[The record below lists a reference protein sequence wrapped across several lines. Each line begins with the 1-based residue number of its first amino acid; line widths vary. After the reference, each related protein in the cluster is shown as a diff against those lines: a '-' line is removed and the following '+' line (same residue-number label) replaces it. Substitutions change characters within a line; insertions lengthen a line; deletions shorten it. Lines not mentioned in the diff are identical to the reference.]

1 MKGYSTRLEEATRK
15 NSYFRRVLYTGK
27 PSQLI
32 PMSLGPGEEIGE
44 ETHRTVDQFLRETG
58 EGTVVIDGKSHRVK
72 DGEGG
77 SSRPAPGTTS
87 SILRRIQ
94 SQGCR
99 QSTLRPNTRIR
110 SSGI

>member
-72 DGEGG
+72 DGEGVVV
-77 SSRPAPGTTS
+77 PAGARHNVINTS
-87 SILRRIQ
+87 KNSKPRL
-94 SQGCR
+94 
-99 QSTLRPNTRIR
+99 
-110 SSGI
+110 

>member
-27 PSQLI
+27 HSQLI

-77 SSRPAPGTTS
+77 CPG
-87 SILRRIQ
+87 RRQAQ
-94 SQGCR
+94 SHQHFEEFKAKAVDNLLSARTPG
-99 QSTLRPNTRIR
+99 
-110 SSGI
+110 